1 MNTTMN
7 ATVYWRSRAACFALS
22 ALLGTALAGCDR
34 QTADRAGAVTQSNVA
49 QKIEQART
57 PTDHRELAEYYES
70 RASVARREA
79 VDERELRGEY
89 ERRWGSGGN
98 AMRGRAMHH
107 FDDLAEDHQETETHY
122 RAMAEWHR
130 EMARNG
136 DNSSTAG
143 E

>member
-7 ATVYWRSRAACFALS
+7 TTVYWPSRAACFALS
-22 ALLGTALAGCDR
+22 VLLGAALAGCDR
-34 QTADRAGAVTQSNVA
+34 QAADRAGTVTQSNVA
-49 QKIEQART
+49 EKIEQART

-70 RASVARREA
+70 RASAARREA

-89 ERRWGSGGN
+89 ERRWGSD
-98 AMRGRAMHH
+98 GRAMGPRAMRH
-107 FDDLAEDHQETETHY
+107 FADLAEDHQETESHY

-130 EMARNG
+130 EMARHG